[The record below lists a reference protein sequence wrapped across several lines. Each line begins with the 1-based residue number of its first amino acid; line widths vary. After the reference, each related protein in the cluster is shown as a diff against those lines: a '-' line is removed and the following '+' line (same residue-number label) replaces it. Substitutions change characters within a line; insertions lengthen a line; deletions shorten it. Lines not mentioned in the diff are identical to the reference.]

1 MLRAGGTYMTIKEI
15 ETLSGLPRANIRYYE
30 AEGLI
35 TPRRAENGYRD
46 YSQADADT
54 LLRIK
59 LLRALGLT
67 IEQLKTLACGEAAL
81 DAVLAERLQAMQ
93 QEQHAL
99 GRAEQVAEQLR
110 QAKVDYQT
118 LDAERYLAE
127 LENGMPAALQQD
139 VQPKQHMLWQ
149 RFFARYLD
157 VTLYHAFWVT
167 LLPLLGYNLFRNR
180 NGGAMLVQVL
190 SLLTMFFL
198 EPLLLHIFA
207 ATPGKWLFGLRVT
220 DGDDGKLTYEAALNR
235 TAFVFWYGIRLD
247 LPVLRLVRLY
257 KCAEDEQAGKALPW
271 EADSEQTVCDRH
283 GWRFAAAALLA
294 IAVMAG
300 AVLGVLLPIGTVHR
314 GDLTVAQFAENYN
327 AIQRQLGSEGIELD
341 ASGCWKAESVFETS
355 GGTTTYMFRD
365 RYPQFEYETENG
377 ILTAVIYRLESGT
390 GNEVQASPDGNVL
403 SLALYAFAGAE
414 TKYLAFDRALQ
425 TAAADLSEHRFSE
438 FQTVV
443 DGVDVSYRCTGIRAE
458 LGLLQNSYTLT
469 LRKIGA

>member
-1 MLRAGGTYMTIKEI
+1 MTIKEI

-110 QAKVDYQT
+110 QAKGDYQT

-157 VTLYHAFWVT
+157 VTLCHAFWVT

-220 DGDDGKLTYEAALNR
+220 DGDGGKLTYEAALNR

-257 KCAEDEQAGKALPW
+257 KCAEEEQAGKALPW

-390 GNEVQASPDGNVL
+390 GNEVQAIPDGNVL

-469 LRKIGA
+469 LRKTGVDK

>member
-1 MLRAGGTYMTIKEI
+1 MTIKEI

-93 QEQHAL
+93 QERHAL

-220 DGDDGKLTYEAALNR
+220 DGDGGKLTYEAALNR

-300 AVLGVLLPIGTVHR
+300 AVLGVLLPIGTVHH

-390 GNEVQASPDGNVL
+390 GNEVQAIPDGNVL
-403 SLALYAFAGAE
+403 SPALYAFAGAE

>member
-1 MLRAGGTYMTIKEI
+1 MTIKEI

-67 IEQLKTLACGEAAL
+67 IEQLKTLARGEAAL

-167 LLPLLGYNLFRNR
+167 LLRLLGYNLFRNR

-220 DGDDGKLTYEAALNR
+220 DGDGGKLTYEAALNR

-390 GNEVQASPDGNVL
+390 GNEVQAIPDGNVL

>member
-1 MLRAGGTYMTIKEI
+1 MTIKEI

-220 DGDDGKLTYEAALNR
+220 DGDGGKLTYEAALNR
-235 TAFVFWYGIRLD
+235 TAFVFWYGIRLN

-327 AIQRQLGSEGIELD
+327 TIQRQLGSEGIELD

-390 GNEVQASPDGNVL
+390 GNEVQAIPDGNVL

>member
-1 MLRAGGTYMTIKEI
+1 MTIKEI

-30 AEGLI
+30 SEGLI

-99 GRAEQVAEQLR
+99 GWAEQVAEQLR
-110 QAKVDYQT
+110 QAKEDYQT
-118 LDAERYLAE
+118 LDAWRYLAE

-220 DGDDGKLTYEAALNR
+220 DGDGGKLTYEAALNR

-390 GNEVQASPDGNVL
+390 GNEVQAIPDGNVL

-443 DGVDVSYRCTGIRAE
+443 DGVDVSYSCTGIRAE
-458 LGLLQNSYTLT
+458 LGMLQNSYILT
-469 LRKIGA
+469 LRKKGA

>member
-1 MLRAGGTYMTIKEI
+1 MTIKEI

-220 DGDDGKLTYEAALNR
+220 DGDGGKLTYEAALNR

-327 AIQRQLGSEGIELD
+327 AIQRQLGSEGIGLD

-390 GNEVQASPDGNVL
+390 GNEVQAIPDGNVL

-469 LRKIGA
+469 LRKTGVDK

>member
-1 MLRAGGTYMTIKEI
+1 MTIREI
-15 ETLSGLPRANIRYYE
+15 EVLSGMTRANIRYYE

-390 GNEVQASPDGNVL
+390 GNEVQAIPDGNVL